1 MNIIQKIKCLFTK
14 KQTNLIKFS
23 DIKRKLKGL
32 SKNQLIRLIIYK
44 QQIINQLESK
54 KHK

>member
-1 MNIIQKIKCLFTK
+1 MHIIQKIKSLFAK
-14 KQTNLIKFS
+14 KPKNPIKFS
-23 DIKRKLKGL
+23 DIKKKLKSL
-32 SKNQLIRLIIYK
+32 SRNQLIRLVIYK